1 MKIVEIETGLSN
13 IRGSDV
19 DAELFEDIDSQ
30 TLETDVV
37 HHVELGWLV
46 LENVKW
52 SDSCSISGT
61 ECGSMIE
68 ELGED
73 GNTVVLLQHSHII
86 REGFIYQFIHINKAR
101 CPPFYN
107 AFLNYNFCAR
117 GKKISSSRMNTY

>member
-1 MKIVEIETGLSN
+1 MKIVEIETSLSD

-46 LENVKW
+46 LENVKR
-52 SDSCSISGT
+52 SDSSSISGA

-86 REGFIYQFIHINKAR
+86 REVFIYQYK
-101 CPPFYN
+101 
-107 AFLNYNFCAR
+107 
-117 GKKISSSRMNTY
+117 